1 MRPTTPTNQR
11 VAAPRT
17 IGRPRLQP
25 RAANGDP
32 TDEIL
37 GVAVRLFGEL
47 GIGDTSMAR
56 IASGAGLRQSSLYYY
71 FHSKEEILAALV
83 ARANVVPL
91 ALIDQIERVGGAPA
105 VRLYRFIRGDVI
117 ALCRLPFDINEVH
130 RYAAREPERFGDYWA
145 ERRTLRR
152 RIAHVVREGILEGS
166 FRQVDA
172 SFTALTVMSNDE
184 AVQNWYRVEPSRQR
198 TPARAGEFVA
208 DLTVGG
214 LLSATCRLDVVRRQ
228 ADELDA
234 ADH

>member
-1 MRPTTPTNQR
+1 LY
-11 VAAPRT
+11 
-17 IGRPRLQP
+17 GRPRLKP

-37 GVAVRLFGEL
+37 SVAVRLFGEL

-56 IASGAGLRQSSLYYY
+56 IAGDAGLRQSSLYYY

-91 ALIDQIERVGGAPA
+91 ELIGQIESTGGAPA

-130 RYAAREPERFGDYWA
+130 RYAAREPDRFSDYWD

-152 RIAHVVREGILEGS
+152 RIAQIVRDGMQDGS
-166 FRQVDA
+166 FRDVDA
-172 SFTALTVMSNDE
+172 SLTALTIMSNDE
-184 AVQNWYRVEPSRQR
+184 AVQNWFRVEPSRQR
-198 TPARAGEFVA
+198 TPTAAGVFVA

-214 LLSATCRLDVVRRQ
+214 LLSAARRIDAVRRL
-228 ADELDA
+228 ADELDTA
-234 ADH
+234 GA

>member
-1 MRPTTPTNQR
+1 VNNQR
-11 VAAPRT
+11 PAAPRT
-17 IGRPRLQP
+17 IGRPRLRP
-25 RAANGDP
+25 RVANGDP

-37 GVAVRLFGEL
+37 AVAVRLFGEL

-56 IASGAGLRQSSLYYY
+56 IASDAGLRQSSLYYY

-91 ALIDQIERVGGAPA
+91 ELIDQIETEGGAPA

-130 RYAAREPERFGDYWA
+130 RYAAREPDRFDDYWT

-152 RIAHVVREGILEGS
+152 RIAQIVREGMQDGS
-166 FRQVDA
+166 LRQVDA
-172 SFTALTVMSNDE
+172 SLTALTVMSNDE

-198 TPARAGEFVA
+198 TPSAAGVFVA
-208 DLTVGG
+208 DLTVAG
-214 LLSATCRLDVVRRQ
+214 LLSSSRRLEAVRRQ

-234 ADH
+234 GRSPL